1 MPCGI
6 DFNLSSLGSIMDID
20 MGALKGLSGIIGTPA
35 GLIAKISIVTDTIA
49 NAKAS
54 LMGMIPAELGQLAD
68 LAQGGLRNQLG
79 ALADMVPGSSAALS
93 SLSSMASEF
102 AGLSNL
108 SGFANIDLN
117 NLTDS
122 VFSLAGSFDPCSIDI
137 PNVFTDASGAL
148 QSLASSIPKIGSTD
162 LAIDDGEIS
171 EMADGFMSSFTDNVD
186 LGFGMGDLTS
196 GFGDITGGIG
206 DLTSGITGSLSAFT
220 DPVTGLSKALS
231 AADISSTLT
240 NITSNISPSAGAMGN
255 LIQKL
260 PDGSQIMQTKDAL
273 IDEIKSRSTL
283 FTEA

>member
-6 DFNLSSLGSIMDID
+6 DFNLSNLASIDIGD
-20 MGALKGLSGIIGTPA
+20 FGALKGLSGIIGTPA
-35 GLIAKISIVTDTIA
+35 GLIAKVSIVTDTIA
-49 NAKAS
+49 NAEAT

-79 ALADMVPGSSAALS
+79 ALADMVPGSSDALS
-93 SLSSMASEF
+93 KLGSIASEF
-102 AGLSNL
+102 TGISNL
-108 SGFANIDLN
+108 SGFANIDIN
-117 NLTDS
+117 NLANS
-122 VFSLAGSFDPCSIDI
+122 VFSLSGSFDPCSIDI

-186 LGFGMGDLTS
+186 LGFGMGDFTS
-196 GFGDITGGIG
+196 SIGDIG
-206 DLTSGITGSLSAFT
+206 GSLSAFT
-220 DPVTGLSKALS
+220 DPLTGLSKSLS
-231 AADISSTLT
+231 TADISNTLS
-240 NITSNISPSAGAMGN
+240 NMASNISPSAGAMGD

-273 IDEIKSRSTL
+273 IDEVQSRTNL
-283 FTEA
+283 FTEV

>member
-6 DFNLSSLGSIMDID
+6 DFNLSSLGSIDIGD
-20 MGALKGLSGIIGTPA
+20 FGALKGLSGPA

-186 LGFGMGDLTS
+186 LGFGMGDFAS
-196 GFGDITGGIG
+196 GFGD
-206 DLTSGITGSLSAFT
+206 ITGSLSAFT

>member
-6 DFNLSSLGSIMDID
+6 DFSLSNLGSIDIGD
-20 MGALKGLSGIIGTPA
+20 FGALKGLSGMIGTPA
-35 GLIAKISIVTDTIA
+35 GLIAKVSIVTDTIA
-49 NAKAS
+49 NAEAT

-79 ALADMVPGSSAALS
+79 ALADMVPGSSDALS
-93 SLSSMASEF
+93 KLGSIASEF
-102 AGLSNL
+102 TGISNL
-108 SGFANIDLN
+108 SGFANIDIN
-117 NLTDS
+117 NLANS
-122 VFSLAGSFDPCSIDI
+122 VFSLSGSFDPCSIDI

-186 LGFGMGDLTS
+186 LGFGMGDFTS
-196 GFGDITGGIG
+196 SIGDIG
-206 DLTSGITGSLSAFT
+206 GSLSAFT
-220 DPVTGLSKALS
+220 DPLTGLSKSLS
-231 AADISSTLT
+231 TADISNTLS
-240 NITSNISPSAGAMGN
+240 NMASNISPSAGAMGD

-273 IDEIKSRSTL
+273 IDEVQSRTNL
-283 FTEA
+283 FTEV

>member
-6 DFNLSSLGSIMDID
+6 DFNLSSLGSIDIGD
-20 MGALKGLSGIIGTPA
+20 FGALKGLSGIIGTPA

-186 LGFGMGDLTS
+186 LGFGMGDFAS
-196 GFGDITGGIG
+196 GFGD
-206 DLTSGITGSLSAFT
+206 ITGSLSAFT